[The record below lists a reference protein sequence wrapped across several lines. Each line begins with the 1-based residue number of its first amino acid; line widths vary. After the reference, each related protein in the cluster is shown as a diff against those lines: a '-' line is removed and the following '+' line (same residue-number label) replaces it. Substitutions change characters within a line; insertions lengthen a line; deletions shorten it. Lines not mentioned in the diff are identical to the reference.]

1 MSKSFR
7 KTPLWT
13 LGNDAWSKASAARTV
28 RRRLRQRQELAQG
41 SLYKRMTDAY
51 DICDFKRVVTWQ
63 EYWNRVKRDWH
74 QRGRLHGEEMPDRKS
89 AWLEWR
95 KRFTRK

>member
-13 LGNDAWSKASAARTV
+13 LGNDARNKASAARTV

-41 SLYKRMTDAY
+41 SLYKR
-51 DICDFKRVVTWQ
+51 C
-63 EYWNRVKRDWH
+63 
-74 QRGRLHGEEMPDRKS
+74 L
-89 AWLEWR
+89 L
-95 KRFTRK
+95 